1 MPPEAQTRLL
11 RVLQEGEYMT
21 VGGRTPIKANVRIVA
36 ATHRDLRRLIQQGL
50 FREDLFYRL
59 NVVPIRLPPLRERLD
74 DIPEL
79 ANHFLRAATADGLPT
94 KVLSPDAMAR
104 LKQHR
109 WPGNVRELEN
119 LVRRLSALYSEEV
132 IGVETI
138 ETELADAILAPEPE
152 AAADGHAA
160 SDDHADRRRRPP
172 PAGDCSPPMATGC
185 RPTACTIVSFP
196 RSSGR
201 CCRWR
206 WAPRAGISCAPPVF
220 WGSIAIRC
228 ARRSRTSTSPW
239 YAHRRSAEAGDLS
252 DSFAGRSTLGR

>member
-79 ANHFLRAATADGLPT
+79 ANHYLRQATADGLPA
-94 KVLSPDAMAR
+94 KVLSPEAMAR

-109 WPGNVRELEN
+109 WPGNVRELVN

-138 ETELADAILAPEPE
+138 EAELADAVLAIEPGQPVGRRDS
-152 AAADGHAA
+152 ARCLAGG
-160 SDDHADRRRRPP
+160 RRRSASAGAFRVPWRPP
-172 PAGDCSPPMATGC
+172 AAG
-185 RPTACTIVSFP
+185 RACTIVSFP

-201 CCRWR
+201 CCPW
-206 WAPRAGISCAPPVF
+206 PSGQRAGISCAPPVS
-220 WGSIAIRC
+220 WGSIATRC
-228 ARRSRTSTSPW
+228 ARR
-239 YAHRRSAEAGDLS
+239 
-252 DSFAGRSTLGR
+252 